1 MSQVS
6 ELLQMDAI
14 QFFLNFFEVLKFFR
28 SFKVFQIF
36 SNYSKFRSTL
46 KAPAALDT
54 YQFSNY
60 LLPSSDQNDERIRG
74 QTLDIISSRS
84 SCKQAEKYFWS
95 QEYETWIEISTNLD
109 MNLTKVL
116 KNIHLKSFWK
126 WYISGNGENVL
137 VVDLSLNP
145 IHKQGDVLKNARK
158 FSIPKM
164 EKWGHQ
170 NVH

>member
-84 SCKQAEKYFWS
+84 SCKQAEKYF
-95 QEYETWIEISTNLD
+95 
-109 MNLTKVL
+109 
-116 KNIHLKSFWK
+116 
-126 WYISGNGENVL
+126 
-137 VVDLSLNP
+137 
-145 IHKQGDVLKNARK
+145 
-158 FSIPKM
+158 
-164 EKWGHQ
+164 
-170 NVH
+170 